1 MYLVVARVTILL
13 RILSEFLESGA
24 FVVCYSAT
32 QNGAGQ
38 PVLLLY
44 DVIYNNHSRHVHT
57 VNDEYTIST
66 RMRACANL
74 VQTTLERAK
83 RI

>member
-13 RILSEFLESGA
+13 RILGEFLESGA

-44 DVIYNNHSRHVHT
+44 DV
-57 VNDEYTIST
+57 
-66 RMRACANL
+66 
-74 VQTTLERAK
+74 
-83 RI
+83 